1 MCFLVPPFYFQ
12 CYLFYCLSPNVSN
25 MLINQRSYQL
35 LGLLVIVW
43 GSSFLLIDRALLFF
57 SPEQVVGYRLVI
69 GAITMFCIAIYYGKF
84 FPRTITPWLHFIV
97 YAVIGNILPYLLI
110 ATGQLTITSG
120 MAGLLMAF
128 MPLVTLILAHIFLP
142 NDKLNRFKIL
152 GFIIGISGVLFILGP
167 SINNGNNTLFG
178 ILWVLG
184 AAFAYA
190 INTIIAS
197 RLPSYDPLVSSAS
210 VLLAASLLSFFI
222 WPSIFFIDFSNIP
235 LISGFSILLLGAL
248 PTGVAALLYFII
260 INTAGATFLSNIN
273 YLIPVVA
280 FFLGAILL
288 GEDILWQNIL
298 ALFLIIS
305 GIFISRIRS

>member
-1 MCFLVPPFYFQ
+1 MFAIALYF
-12 CYLFYCLSPNVSN
+12 
-25 MLINQRSYQL
+25 
-35 LGLLVIVW
+35 
-43 GSSFLLIDRALLFF
+43 
-57 SPEQVVGYRLVI
+57 
-69 GAITMFCIAIYYGKF
+69 GKS
-84 FPRTITPWLHFIV
+84 FPRSITPWLHFIV

-128 MPLVTLILAHIFLP
+128 MPLVTLVLAHIFLP
-142 NDKLNRFKIL
+142 NDKLTRFKIL

-178 ILWVLG
+178 ILLVLG
-184 AAFAYA
+184 AACAYA

-210 VLLAASLLSFFI
+210 VLLVASLLSFFI
-222 WPSIFFIDFSNIP
+222 WPNIFFINFSNIP
-235 LISGFSILLLGAL
+235 FISGVSILLLGAL
-248 PTGVAALLYFII
+248 PTGIAAFLYFII

-280 FFLGAILL
+280 FFLGALLL

-298 ALFLIIS
+298 ALLLIIS
-305 GIFISRIRS
+305 GIFISRKNT

>member
-1 MCFLVPPFYFQ
+1 
-12 CYLFYCLSPNVSN
+12 
-25 MLINQRSYQL
+25 MLINKRSYQL

-69 GAITMFCIAIYYGKF
+69 GAITMLGIAIYYGKS

-178 ILWVLG
+178 ILLVLG
-184 AAFAYA
+184 AACAYA

-210 VLLAASLLSFFI
+210 VLLVASLLSFFI

>member
-1 MCFLVPPFYFQ
+1 
-12 CYLFYCLSPNVSN
+12 
-25 MLINQRSYQL
+25 MLINKRSYQL

-43 GSSFLLIDRALLFF
+43 GSSFFLIDRALLFF

-69 GAITMFCIAIYYGKF
+69 GAITMLGIAIYYGKS

-128 MPLVTLILAHIFLP
+128 MPLVTLVLAHIFLP

-178 ILWVLG
+178 ILLVLG
-184 AAFAYA
+184 AACAYA

-210 VLLAASLLSFFI
+210 VLLVASLLSFFI

-298 ALFLIIS
+298 ALLLIIS

>member
-1 MCFLVPPFYFQ
+1 M
-12 CYLFYCLSPNVSN
+12 S
-25 MLINQRSYQL
+25 INKRSYQL

-57 SPEQVVGYRLVI
+57 TPEQVVGYRLVI
-69 GAITMFCIAIYYGKF
+69 GAITMFAIALYYGKS

-128 MPLVTLILAHIFLP
+128 MPLVTLVLAHIFLP
-142 NDKLNRFKIL
+142 NDKLTRFKIL

-167 SINNGNNTLFG
+167 SINNGNNTFFG
-178 ILWVLG
+178 ILLVLG
-184 AAFAYA
+184 AACAYA

-210 VLLAASLLSFFI
+210 VLLVASLLSFFI
-222 WPSIFFIDFSNIP
+222 WPNIFFINFSNIP
-235 LISGFSILLLGAL
+235 FISGVSILLLGAL
-248 PTGVAALLYFII
+248 PTGIAAFLYFII

-280 FFLGAILL
+280 FFLGALLL

-298 ALFLIIS
+298 ALLLIIS
-305 GIFISRIRS
+305 GIFISRKNT